1 MPKLVLDEPKK
12 KKLRLVLDEPIQ
24 VESTDIAFDPLDPNE
39 VKKQANDVLDIAV
52 DLESSIDTIETNYIN
67 LTEKP
72 KKIIPGTILPS
83 GIGEPTE
90 LKAAPERTKWQK
102 FKKFFV
108 GERPPLPPNADRIE
122 KLERAFDIGIGSPLR
137 VFLKFSK
144 GMTLNAPD
152 LMWAAIKRITPDDMW
167 DEEVKNMT
175 LDEAMD
181 WAGGYNPSG
190 FQKSVGEIAE
200 FVGRIKTVAPIAQK
214 LGVIGGTPKDISVLG
229 KAFETAK
236 LFGTAA
242 IVEQV
247 TKGASDIIEPTEAE
261 YGFEGPKAVLRDM
274 ALGAIFSLVSQGVKG
289 LWSKLT
295 PSEYA
300 RALKLLGLKKGATQ
314 EQITKAANSLA
325 RQYHPDKAKGL
336 VDDFK
341 QVIKARDFL
350 RQGEVKDIVYRGQ
363 KLVLKPKLL
372 PSETPSTKAISA
384 PSKPVKAKTPAES
397 KYGGIPFPSEEPG
410 KISLKEAFE
419 RKRKP
424 AQPPAVKGE
433 AVKVEE
439 PVKIGDTF
447 IDGTGVRNIIVAP
460 SVNEAT
466 GKVNPNTWII
476 RREGETTPRTNDVVV
491 FPWQLEKAQ
500 PPAKEALKAPAEP
513 EAKIEGKA
521 EPITKEEKNL
531 LRSMGYS
538 VSDIIGMDRTAA
550 RKLIEKPRDILGGVD
565 PINQIHIALKAAKA
579 VRPIT
584 EAAKKEALRKRVG
597 AAAGSLKASL
607 NKGMPAEQAILKS
620 TGLLRGPLTE
630 YNQIYESIEDT
641 LEPGA
646 KDAAYQMIATH
657 PELKYFDVVNTQK
670 SFQKLLAGSD
680 LTPKDAENIERVFGK
695 VLEDVVRPR
704 TTKSDLYDRVVSIW
718 KAGLLTGIKTTGLN
732 TLANV
737 SHAMTE
743 TAKDIPASLVD
754 SVTSLFTG
762 ERATAFTA
770 RGVPG
775 GVIKGFERGWKYL
788 KTGLD
793 ERNVGAKL
801 DYKRVNFGTGRI
813 ARGLQAYEETIF
825 HLLGAEDQPF
835 YYGAKARSLYSQAI
849 AQAMNKSKNKEWR
862 KTYVDN
868 AVQNPTNDMLEAAV
882 HDAEVAVFQ
891 NRTHLG
897 DIAKSIQKVKGGE
910 VIVPFGRTPSAV
922 AMQIVNYS
930 PIGAVKEV
938 AEQIHAGKF
947 NQRKFSQAFGRATV
961 GTGAL
966 FIGGL
971 LLRKG
976 LMTLDYPDNE
986 RERELWRLEGRQA
999 NSILIDGK
1007 WRTIQTLGP
1016 VGNVLI
1022 IGGHFERQLK
1032 KEGSPTKAI
1041 VTALAG
1047 GAKSFSEQTFV
1058 RGVNMAVDALTSPER
1073 SFENWFSSMA
1083 GSAVPTIVADIARAQ
1098 DDISRRAVGP
1108 KEKVQTRIPIWRK
1121 GLEPAIDVFGQ
1132 DLPRYGGNVL
1142 ETMADPTRPSVVR
1155 QDIVIEELR
1164 RLFDKDIKVSPT
1176 LLGDKA
1182 GYDILTKEENTQLWR
1197 RAGELTYKGLL
1208 AQINSGKY
1216 KKANDYAKGKLIE
1229 LVTGQSKTIAK
1240 LEIVKIKL
1248 AQGKTIM
1255 KLAESGLFT
1264 IEEFE
1269 ALKYFQESKGGL
1281 KE

>member
-39 VKKQANDVLDIAV
+39 VKKQAKDVLDIAV
-52 DLESSIDTIETNYIN
+52 DLESSINTIETNYIN

-72 KKIIPGTILPS
+72 KKFIPGTILPS
-83 GIGEPTE
+83 GIGEPAE

-122 KLERAFDIGIGSPLR
+122 KVTRAFDIGVSLPLR
-137 VFLKFSK
+137 TFLKYGK

-152 LMWAAIKRITPDDMW
+152 LMWAAIKRITPNDMW

-200 FVGRIKTVAPIAQK
+200 FVGRVKTVAPIAQK
-214 LGVIGGTPKDISVLG
+214 LGVIGGTPKDISVLD

-242 IVEQV
+242 VVEQV

-295 PSEYA
+295 PSEYS
-300 RALKLLGLKKGATQ
+300 RALKLLGLKKGTTQ
-314 EQITKAANSLA
+314 EEITKVANSLA
-325 RQYHPDKAKGL
+325 RQYHPDKAKGF

-363 KLVLKPKLL
+363 KVVLKPKLL
-372 PSETPSTKAISA
+372 PGETPSTVGKLA
-384 PSKPVKAKTPAES
+384 PQPTPKPKKPAE
-397 KYGGIPFPSEEPG
+397 GGEIPP
-410 KISLKEAFE
+410 EAEIE
-419 RKRKP
+419 RP
-424 AQPPAVKGE
+424 EAQPPA
-433 AVKVEE
+433 A
-439 PVKIGDTF
+439 
-447 IDGTGVRNIIVAP
+447 
-460 SVNEAT
+460 
-466 GKVNPNTWII
+466 
-476 RREGETTPRTNDVVV
+476 EGE
-491 FPWQLEKAQ
+491 
-500 PPAKEALKAPAEP
+500 AKEALKAPAEP
-513 EAKIEGKA
+513 EAKIKGK
-521 EPITKEEKNL
+521 ET
-531 LRSMGYS
+531 
-538 VSDIIGMDRTAA
+538 
-550 RKLIEKPRDILGGVD
+550 RDILGGVD

-620 TGLLRGPLTE
+620 TGLLQGPLTE

-657 PELKYFDVVNTQK
+657 PELQYFDVVNTQK

-801 DYKRVNFGTGRI
+801 DYNRVNFGTGRI

-849 AQAMNKSKNKEWR
+849 AQAKNKGLKGKEIIA
-862 KTYVDN
+862 YVDN
-868 AVQNPTNDMLEAAV
+868 TVQNPTNDMLEAAV

-922 AMQIVNYS
+922 AMQIINYS

-938 AEQIHAGKF
+938 TEQIHAGKF

-976 LMTLDYPDNE
+976 LITLDYPDNE

-1108 KEKVQTRIPIWRK
+1108 IEKVQTRIPIWRK

-1142 ETMADPTRPSVVR
+1142 ETMADPTRPSVVM
-1155 QDIVIEELR
+1155 QDIVVEELR

-1208 AQINSGKY
+1208 AQINSENY

-1269 ALKYFQESKGGL
+1269 ALKYFQESK
-1281 KE
+1281 